1 MSKMKSMFKKVHF
14 CEKTMQ
20 EPAAQPIKCKDSLEE
35 HKPSPHGEKFG
46 FHDADGNDLSPT
58 SGCGVMSLFGIK
70 SYLHQFYDKRS
81 IQTCRE
87 HSHNILAEP
96 SQEPET
102 YLIERGKR
110 RYSNH
115 YFRAFIILGMLLLS
129 IGLSLLVIGH
139 FHSYQNPIID
149 VRSNIEIIDRRSLAY
164 NYSLEMYRLIGLA
177 VFCAG
182 GIVIMLTLLVDI
194 YRSEMGDKGNTWER
208 EQEFYI
214 VWE

>member
-1 MSKMKSMFKKVHF
+1 MSTMKSMFKKVHF

-20 EPAAQPIKCKDSLEE
+20 EPDSLIEE
-35 HKPSPHGEKFG
+35 HKSSPHDEKIILN
-46 FHDADGNDLSPT
+46 DAGDELSPT
-58 SGCGVMSLFGIK
+58 SGCGVMSLFGIR
-70 SYLHQFYDKRS
+70 SYIHDFYDKRS

-129 IGLSLLVIGH
+129 VGLSLLVIGH
-139 FHSYQNPIID
+139 FHSYRNPIID

-194 YRSEMGDKGNTWER
+194 YRTEMTGDEGKSWER